1 MGRRADS
8 SPRRVSVAVLALCA
22 VALWG
27 RVGRAEQKTLL
38 LVHRTPEAADC
49 PDAAALAQAVH
60 AIVGREVIGTSSDPA
75 PTWIEVTMTRLK
87 QGYFANVHTFGTS
100 VGRRDI
106 SDAGPDC
113 RGLSEAVAVSL
124 ALMWSSNDAG
134 GPSTTPPDS
143 APSSA
148 AVEPRA
154 ASVPQQVAPP
164 PAPDPEK
171 PAPKP
176 AKQPASA
183 PPRASNV
190 SLGVEALV
198 GVALEILENPVPG
211 AELAGRLGIGE
222 RIGLSLGVG
231 ALGLDRQETADGVV
245 ELGLG
250 YAYLG
255 GCLGIN
261 RGSPRVAFC
270 FRPMLGV
277 LRGEGREF
285 ERSHSES
292 VLYAALSAGAEVS
305 GRWLGPIS
313 YLARATAVAP
323 LTRNGF
329 SVSDASGVDRVF
341 TPPALGLLAL
351 IGVSWDHRDD

>member
-1 MGRRADS
+1 VVRHSDSIIRRLRAGLL
-8 SPRRVSVAVLALCA
+8 VLGAV
-22 VALWG
+22 VLWG
-27 RVGRAEQKTLL
+27 RIGRAEQKTLL

-60 AIVGREVIGTSSDPA
+60 AIVGREVIGTSSEPA

-113 RGLSEAVAVSL
+113 RGLSEAVALSL

-134 GPSTTPPDS
+134 TASDAPPN
-143 APSSA
+143 
-148 AVEPRA
+148 VA
-154 ASVPQQVAPP
+154 ASDAPVESAEMSSPPKQPSPEPVA
-164 PAPDPEK
+164 ET
-171 PAPKP
+171 PAPKRVT
-176 AKQPASA
+176 KSASA
-183 PPRASNV
+183 PPRAANV

-198 GVALEILENPVPG
+198 GVALGILEDPMPS
-211 AELAGRLGIGE
+211 AELGGRLGIGE
-222 RIGLSLGVG
+222 RVGFSLGVG
-231 ALGLDRQETADGVV
+231 ALGVDRMETEPGVV

-255 GCLGIN
+255 GCLGIT
-261 RGSPRVAFC
+261 RVSPRVAFC

-277 LRGEGREF
+277 LRGEGRDF
-285 ERSHSES
+285 EHSHTES
-292 VLYAALSAGAEVS
+292 VLYAALSAGVEVG
-305 GRWLGPIS
+305 GRLLGQVS
-313 YLARATAVAP
+313 YLARATGVTP

-329 SVSDASGVDRVF
+329 SVSGASGVDSVF

-351 IGVSWDHRDD
+351 IGVSWDQRND